1 MADDVQTVPGGH
13 GKKIEYAKDNMERM
27 PYEYYVEKFKMSD
40 PVSISTRLGIV
51 YNLLEIY
58 MPDSFKADVS
68 QE

>member
-1 MADDVQTVPGGH
+1 MADDVQTVPGGY

-51 YNLLEIY
+51 YNL
-58 MPDSFKADVS
+58 AG
-68 QE
+68 